1 MILRGE
7 LNYAGNLGGCYL
19 YYREEDVDRLLELDH
34 PALVR
39 GNHRVVR
46 SVQRRG
52 LPRAEGLLDGRLRL
66 LLLPLRLYRL
76 RAGAPPPA
84 QQHKPKPGVAANE
97 H

>member
-1 MILRGE
+1 MILRGGIE
-7 LNYAGNLGGCYL
+7 LCWKSGCYL